1 MPKISDFDYIKYDRI
16 EWMESRATTRDIF
29 IPLFVVPKIE
39 CTAVGAVAS
48 YPAISPG
55 AVVH

>member
-1 MPKISDFDYIKYDRI
+1 M
-16 EWMESRATTRDIF
+16 SRATAKDIF

-55 AVVH
+55 TIVH